1 MDLLLQESC
10 ICPFRNKLFHLL
22 KLILTSSLESRRV
35 MENESLV
42 TLEDHF
48 MIDIMESALQE
59 VGWAET
65 ELQQLSHLP

>member
-1 MDLLLQESC
+1 
-10 ICPFRNKLFHLL
+10 
-22 KLILTSSLESRRV
+22 

-59 VGWAET
+59 VGWVET